1 VRADTENNV
10 QSVITKNAALISKAR
25 FALEGTGNYPDATF
39 TLRLTYG
46 TVADY
51 KDNGRTVPPST
62 DFAGAYAH
70 ATGRYPFALPSTWV
84 TAEKSVNPRA
94 ILNFVTSNDIIG
106 GNSGSPVINRDAEV
120 VGLIFDG
127 NIQSLGGD
135 YGFDPEQNRAV
146 AVAVGALREAL
157 AKIYH
162 ADRIVDE
169 LTR

>member
-1 VRADTENNV
+1 
-10 QSVITKNAALISKAR
+10 
-25 FALEGTGNYPDATF
+25 
-39 TLRLTYG
+39 
-46 TVADY
+46 
-51 KDNGRTVPPST
+51 
-62 DFAGAYAH
+62 
-70 ATGRYPFALPSTWV
+70 
-84 TAEKSVNPRA
+84 
-94 ILNFVTSNDIIG
+94 
-106 GNSGSPVINRDAEV
+106 VINKDAEV

-135 YGFDPEQNRAV
+135 YGFDPKQNRAV